1 MGDIMNKEYQIFLGG
16 NWRSCKSPKEILN
29 PCSHEVIGI
38 VHQAGEAEIEE
49 AIRAAQTSFSELRRM
64 PLYRRAEALQM
75 ITDGIKER
83 SEEFA
88 TMISRE
94 AGKPITDSRAEV
106 SRAILN
112 FQTAA
117 EETKRLGGEV
127 IPMDLAAGSES
138 RFGIVRRFPIGP
150 ILGISPFNF
159 PLNLVGHKIA
169 PAIAVGNSIV
179 LKPAPQTPITALL
192 LAEVIA
198 QSELPAGAVNI
209 LPCANDLA
217 ERMVTDE
224 RFKLLS
230 FTGSAKVGWH
240 LKNRAGKKKVLLEL
254 GGNAGVIIHQ
264 DADLELAARRCTVGG
279 FSYAGQSC
287 ISVQR
292 IYVQEGVFKPFLDRF
307 LALVRGLKTGDP
319 MEDTTNVGP
328 MIDQAAAERTEQWI
342 SEAVKQG
349 AKVLTGGKRKGR
361 FFEPT
366 ALTDVTPSM
375 KVCKEEVFAPLV
387 VVIPYRDLND
397 ALSALN
403 DSPYGL
409 QAGIFTNDLKNVF
422 HAYEKLEVGGL
433 MVNEVP
439 TYRIDPMPYGGVKD
453 SGLGREGV
461 RYAIQEMTELKL
473 LGLNL
478 Q

>member
-1 MGDIMNKEYQIFLGG
+1 MSKEYPIFLGG
-16 NWRSCKSPKEILN
+16 NWRSCKSRKEILN
-29 PCSHEVIGI
+29 PYNQEVIG
-38 VHQAGEAEIEE
+38 VVQQAGEAEIEE
-49 AIRAAQTSFSELRRM
+49 AIRSAQKSFSELRRM
-64 PLYRRAEALQM
+64 PLYRRAETLQK

-83 SEEFA
+83 REEFA
-88 TMISRE
+88 RMICLE

-106 SRAILN
+106 GRAILN
-112 FQTAA
+112 FQTAV

-150 ILGISPFNF
+150 VLGISPFNF

-169 PAIAVGNSIV
+169 PAIASGNPIV

-192 LAEVIA
+192 LGEVIA
-198 QSELPAGAVNI
+198 QAGLPAGAASI
-209 LPCANDLA
+209 LPCTNDLA
-217 ERMVTDE
+217 EKMVTDD

-230 FTGSAKVGWH
+230 FTGSAKVGWY
-240 LKNRAGKKKVLLEL
+240 LKGKAGKKKVLLEL

-264 DADLELAARRCTVGG
+264 DADLELAARRCTAGG

-292 IYVQEGVFKPFLDRF
+292 IYVQEGVVKLFLDRF
-307 LALVRGLKTGDP
+307 LTSVKGLKIGDP
-319 MEDTTNVGP
+319 MEDSTNLGP
-328 MIDQAAAERTEQWI
+328 MIDQAAAERTERWVA
-342 SEAVKQG
+342 EAVKQG
-349 AKVLTGGKRKGR
+349 AKALTGGKRNGR

-366 ALTDVTPSM
+366 VLTDVTPSM
-375 KVCKEEVFAPLV
+375 KVCSEEVFAPLV
-387 VVIPYRDLND
+387 TVISYRHFED
-397 ALSALN
+397 AVSALN
-403 DSPYGL
+403 DSSYGL
-409 QAGIFTNDLKNVF
+409 QAGIFTNDLKKVF
-422 HAYEKLEVGGL
+422 YAYEELEVGGL

>member
-1 MGDIMNKEYQIFLGG
+1 MQAKEYHIFLGG
-16 NWRSCKSPKEILN
+16 TWKPSKSRKEILS
-29 PCSHEVIGI
+29 PYSQKVIGV
-38 VHQAGEAEIEE
+38 VHQAGETEIEE
-49 AIRAAQTSFSELRRM
+49 AIRAAQKSFPELRGM
-64 PLYRRAEALQM
+64 PLYRRAEALQK

-83 SEEFA
+83 REEFA
-88 TMISRE
+88 RTICLE

-106 SRAILN
+106 GRALLN
-112 FQTAA
+112 FQAA
-117 EETKRLGGEV
+117 VEETKRLGGEV
-127 IPMDLAAGSES
+127 IPMDLAPGSES

-150 ILGISPFNF
+150 VLGISPFNF

-169 PAIAVGNSIV
+169 PAIASGNPIV

-192 LAEVIA
+192 LGEVVA
-198 QSELPAGAVNI
+198 QAGLPAGSVSI
-209 LPCANDLA
+209 LPCAN
-217 ERMVTDE
+217 EFSEKMVTDD

-230 FTGSAKVGWH
+230 FTGSAKVGWY
-240 LKNRAGKKKVLLEL
+240 LKSKAGKKKVLLEL

-264 DADLELAARRCTVGG
+264 DADMELAVRRCTAGG

-292 IYVQEGVFKPFLDRF
+292 IYVQEGVVDSFLDR
-307 LALVRGLKTGDP
+307 LLISVKEIKTGDP
-319 MEDTTNVGP
+319 IEDATNLGP
-328 MIDQAAAERTEQWI
+328 MIDQATAERTEQWV

-349 AKVLTGGKRKGR
+349 ARVLTGGKRNGR

-366 ALTDVTPSM
+366 VLADATPSM

-387 VVIPYRDLND
+387 VVIPYRNFDD
-397 ALSALN
+397 AVAMLN

-409 QAGIFTNDLKNVF
+409 QAGVFTNDLKKVF
-422 HAYEKLEVGGL
+422 QAYEELEVGGL

-461 RYAIQEMTELKL
+461 RYAIHEMTELKL

>member
-1 MGDIMNKEYQIFLGG
+1 MIKEYPIFLGG
-16 NWRSCKSPKEILN
+16 SWRPCKSRKEIRN
-29 PCSHEVIGI
+29 PYNEEIVGV

-49 AIRAAQTSFSELRRM
+49 AIHAAQAGFHNLRRL
-64 PLYRRAEALQM
+64 PLYRRAEALQR

-83 SEEFA
+83 REEFSR
-88 TMISRE
+88 MISLE
-94 AGKPITDSRAEV
+94 AGKPITDSRTEV
-106 SRAILN
+106 DRAILN
-112 FQTAA
+112 FQTAT
-117 EETKRLGGEV
+117 EEAKRLGGEV

-169 PAIAVGNSIV
+169 PAIASGNPIV
-179 LKPAPQTPITALL
+179 LKPAPKTPITALL
-192 LAEVIA
+192 LGEVIA
-198 QSELPAGAVNI
+198 RSGLPACAVSI
-209 LPCANDLA
+209 LPCTNDLA
-217 ERMVTDE
+217 EGMVADG
-224 RFKLLS
+224 RFKFLS
-230 FTGSAKVGWH
+230 FTGSAEVGWH
-240 LKNRAGKKKVLLEL
+240 LKSKAGKKKVLLEL

-292 IYVQEGVFKPFLDRF
+292 IYVQDGVVKPFLNRF
-307 LALVRGLKTGDP
+307 LALVQGLKTGDP

-328 MIDQAAAERTEQWI
+328 MIDPAAAERIEQWVA
-342 SEAVKQG
+342 EAVKQG
-349 AKVLTGGKRKGR
+349 ARVLAGGKRKGR
-361 FFEPT
+361 FIEPT
-366 ALTDVTPSM
+366 VLADVTPSM
-375 KVCKEEVFAPLV
+375 KVCSQEVFAPLV
-387 VVIPYRDLND
+387 TVIPYRCFEE
-397 ALSALN
+397 AVSALN
-403 DSPYGL
+403 DSFYGL
-409 QAGIFTNDLKNVF
+409 QAGVFTNDLKKVF
-422 HAYEKLEVGGL
+422 YAYEELEVGGL
-433 MVNEVP
+433 MINEVP